1 MNNSYEK
8 TELDF
13 SSITFIFAKSYT
25 QGFYMYGINSLDNL
39 TLIKKDELIELVE
52 DKLQCKNYD
61 DLYYVMSRNLPFLY
75 DNSEK
80 ILKKFIITNPTPT
93 KEDINKIITKDFK
106 EKNTPPIVNGVQSI
120 YNNLFGSNSTFFRS

>member
-13 SSITFIFAKSYT
+13 SSITFIFAKPYM
-25 QGFYMYGINSLDNL
+25 QGFYMYGINSLDSL
-39 TLIKKDELIELVE
+39 TLIKKEELIELVE

-93 KEDINKIITKDFK
+93 KDDINEIITKDFK
-106 EKNTPPIVNGVQSI
+106 EKSTPPKVNGVQSI